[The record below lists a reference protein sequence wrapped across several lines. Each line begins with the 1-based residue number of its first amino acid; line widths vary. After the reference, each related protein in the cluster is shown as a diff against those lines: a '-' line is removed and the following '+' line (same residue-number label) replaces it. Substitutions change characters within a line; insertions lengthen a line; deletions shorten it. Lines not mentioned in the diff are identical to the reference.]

1 MGEEPFPA
9 GQGVLVAVTPSRSAM
24 ICSAEIR
31 RALLVSAFSVAG
43 TTVLC
48 QTAPGISG
56 RITDENGRPVTG
68 ARVELRSTQ
77 RRVVSDD
84 EGRFEFRNVAPGRF
98 SLFAQRIGYQPRS
111 VDIVVTESGASTTIV
126 LASIPQVL
134 DSIRIRERG
143 SGMRYSA
150 LVLDDNGTPI
160 PDVAVVVAGVENTI
174 RTDSVGR
181 FTVAKKVHGALVL
194 RMRKIGYAAY
204 FGSLNMFSDRADTL
218 RMARLSQNLTPVQIT
233 EASGFGRD
241 TFVYKDLDQR
251 TRWKTHLAA
260 IMTTDDLAKA
270 GRANLCQVIGC
281 TNQDCIILNG
291 NGRTLMPVNAYY
303 ADQVSTIEIF
313 PRGTDWSHNLEARGC
328 YTNRGRTLVI
338 WMKKDSTANRR

>member
-1 MGEEPFPA
+1 
-9 GQGVLVAVTPSRSAM
+9 M
-24 ICSAEIR
+24 ICTTEMR
-31 RALLVSAFSVAG
+31 RVLLVSAFLFAG
-43 TTVLC
+43 TSALC
-48 QTAPGISG
+48 QAAPGISG
-56 RITDENGRPVTG
+56 RVADENGRPVVG
-68 ARVELRSTQ
+68 ARIELRSTQ

-84 EGRFEFRNVAPGRF
+84 EGRFEFRNVEPGKY
-98 SLFAQRIGYQPRS
+98 SLFAQRIGYQS
-111 VDIVVTESGASTTIV
+111 KTVDIAVTSSGASPTIV
-126 LASIPQVL
+126 LVAIPQVL

-174 RTDSVGR
+174 RTDSGGR
-181 FTVAKKVHGALVL
+181 FVVSKKVHGALVI

-218 RMARLSQNLTPVQIT
+218 RMARLPQSLTPVQIT

-251 TRWKTHLAA
+251 MRWKTHLAG
-260 IMTTDDLAKA
+260 IMTTEDLAKA
-270 GRANLCQVIGC
+270 GRANLCQVVGC
-281 TNQDCIILNG
+281 SNFDCIILNG
-291 NGRTLMPVNAYY
+291 AGRTLMPAAAYY

-313 PRGTDWSHNLEARGC
+313 PPKSDWSHNLEARGC
-328 YTNRGRTLVI
+328 YNARGRTLVI
-338 WMKKDSTANRR
+338 WIKKDTTAKRR